1 MHGRILIADDLVT
14 DRIALKARLAL
25 ARYDVA
31 LARSL
36 HEVLAQVKGA
46 VPDVILLDLGF
57 PDGGIAACRRLRT
70 DPSLGPALG
79 DVPIVIYGA
88 RDDRDARIEALR
100 AGADEVL
107 AGLPGEIELSALL
120 RSILRDKALR
130 GDLLRRRDILG
141 ASGFAEGDAGFA
153 PRVRAMIVTP
163 NAQGAVV
170 WRRTLADR
178 LGAEVSAAPM
188 EVALEP
194 RPGGAPDAYVIV
206 ETPAQPGS
214 SLRLVSELRARPS
227 SRDAVI
233 LYQMAEGASQT
244 ADLALDFGANAIVP
258 GPFDADELALRL
270 RRLTSRKREVDR
282 TRALLEDRLDEALRD
297 PLTGIHNRRYAD
309 GYLDRLCSDHRASV
323 SGPFAVLLLD
333 LDHFKGVN
341 DRFGHVAG
349 DSVLRA
355 VAQRLRGEL
364 RDRDMVARVGGEEFL
379 VVLPDTDAD
388 TARVVAERLRQA
400 VNEEDIALGRGRS
413 VRISVSVGVA
423 VSHSG
428 AGDCQS
434 VYERADRALYASKTG
449 GRNLVT
455 FSLDRDAA

>member
-1 MHGRILIADDLVT
+1 MNGRILIADDLVT

-25 ARYDVA
+25 ARYDVS

-36 HEVLAQVKGA
+36 HEVLAQVKDA
-46 VPDVILLDLGF
+46 LPDVILLDIGF
-57 PDGGIAACRRLRT
+57 PDGGIAACRRLR
-70 DPSLGPALG
+70 DNPALG

-88 RDDRDARIEALR
+88 RDDRDARIAALG

-107 AGLPGEIELSALL
+107 AGLPGEVELSALL

-141 ASGFAEGDAGFA
+141 VSGFAEGETGFD
-153 PRVRAMIVTP
+153 PRVKAMIVTP

-170 WRRTLADR
+170 WRRTLSER

-188 EVALEP
+188 EVALET
-194 RPGGAPDAYVIV
+194 RPGAVPDAFVIV
-206 ETPAQPGS
+206 ETPAQPGA

-227 SRDAVI
+227 SREAVI
-233 LYQMAEGASQT
+233 LYQMAGPSSQT

-270 RRLTSRKREVDR
+270 ARLTSRKREVDR
-282 TRALLEDRLDEALRD
+282 VRALLDDRLDEALRD

-309 GYLDRLCSDHRASV
+309 AYLDRLCRAHRSSV

-349 DSVLRA
+349 DHVLRA
-355 VAQRLRGEL
+355 VAERLLGEL
-364 RDRDMVARVGGEEFL
+364 RDQDMVARVGGEEFL
-379 VVLPDTDAD
+379 VVLPNADAD
-388 TARVVAERLRQA
+388 GARVMAERLRQS
-400 VNEEDIALGRGRS
+400 VNEESIALGGGQS
-413 VRISVSVGVA
+413 IRISVSVGVA

-434 VYERADRALYASKTG
+434 VYERADRALYASKAG

-455 FSLDRDAA
+455 FFRDRDAA